1 MEVNTVK
8 NYNIA
13 IMSIAFMMV
22 FTGFNTMS
30 GLQVCVLSV
39 LRNVY

>member
-30 GLQVCVLSV
+30 GLQVSV
-39 LRNVY
+39 LRVLRYVY

>member
-30 GLQVCVLSV
+30 GLQVSVLSV
-39 LRNVY
+39 LRYVY